1 MAKGK
6 ITTIS
11 IAVLILMTV
20 LLVPHV
26 LSMDESTFVTN
37 GYDVDGRTYESA
49 WKASSEELIPVIIQL
64 NTDATAVD
72 LGVSARRT
80 PFELAKQDVSS
91 FTGAAELRAMSSGKS
106 SDRVQIKRELRIID
120 AISADVSP
128 SILDGLLDSRAVKRI
143 FPDEKVYAL
152 LDTSV
157 PLINATAVWQLQD
170 ANGNPVTGKGV
181 VVAILDTGVDYTHPD
196 LGGCKGFGCKVID
209 GYDIVNDD
217 WDPMDND
224 GHGTMVAGIIA
235 ASGALKGVAP
245 DAELLVYKVLEPSED
260 GPASGDTSDV
270 IAGIGD
276 AIKDGADIICMSL
289 GGELDRTN
297 DALALA
303 VNRAVD
309 AGVIVVAAAGNDG
322 PYIGTIYSPASYENV
337 IAVGSVGTDT
347 MKQFNLEV
355 VSENKTLDAYHMQH
369 SPLVNISGELA
380 YAELGYPANFS
391 NQSFTGKIALIKRG
405 GLSADS
411 PDFYFYEKV
420 RTAYD
425 AGAIGVVIFNNELGL
440 FRGELADENETP
452 IGSTIPAFSL
462 SHKDGKYLLDLMN
475 RTTVVVRL
483 NQVQDVDYDTISF
496 FSSLG
501 PGPGYTIKPDILAP
515 GAGINSTA
523 IYGGYNASH
532 DGTSLAAPH
541 VAGACA
547 LLLQLHPDW
556 TPEMMKAALM
566 NTAQDLGYSNFMQG
580 AGRVDVSKAAT
591 VDFIALPPSITSS
604 TDDYTNAVITV
615 RNMRNYSIPLNVSII
630 REEEIDFDF
639 SSVNVTSPVNIDITP
654 TLTLGPGESRPIN
667 LYVTLPE
674 VKSNVHFCG
683 SIAINSTNSSIAV
696 PFAFRR
702 ESQIVDTG
710 SIQSVIRSA
719 LPGDTILVPAGD
731 YRENIVIN
739 MPLTIRSLAGPS
751 KTSVTAS
758 NPGEPVFV
766 VNSDDVTI
774 SGFAISGGEVG
785 IYVHWCSS
793 STIRNNCISKN
804 NYGIQLHFSDSTL
817 VENNTVFNSIYDN
830 IDLKFSNK
838 NWILRNK
845 ITNAENGILLQFSDD
860 NKFSNNTVQENDV
873 GIAVEIES
881 KDNLICNNNMLN
893 NTRKQAS
900 IVYSS
905 SSNVFSGNY
914 WSDYEGN
921 DTNNDGIGDTPYQL
935 TPYHTIT
942 GGVEDKQPY
951 MHEDGWLKED

>member
-6 ITTIS
+6 ITTIA

-37 GYDVDGRTYESA
+37 GADVDGGTYESD
-49 WKASSEELIPVIIQL
+49 WNASSEELIPVIIQL
-64 NTDATAVD
+64 NTDATVVD

-80 PFELAKQDVSS
+80 PFELAKQEVSS
-91 FTGAAELRAMSSGKS
+91 FTGAAELRAMSSGMS
-106 SDRVQIKRELRIID
+106 SDRVRIKRDLRIID

-128 SILDGLLDSRAVKRI
+128 SILDGLLDSSAVKRI

-152 LDTSV
+152 LDSSV

-170 ANGNPVTGKGV
+170 ANGDLVTGKGV

-209 GYDIVNDD
+209 GYDFVNDD

-245 DAELLVYKVLEPSED
+245 DAELLVYKVLDPSES
-260 GPASGDTSDV
+260 GPASGAPSDV
-270 IAGIGD
+270 IAGIGG

-289 GGELDRTN
+289 GGELGVTD

-303 VNRAVD
+303 VNAAVES
-309 AGVIVVAAAGNDG
+309 GVIVVAAAGNDG
-322 PYIGTIYSPASYENV
+322 PYIGTIYSPACYENV

-380 YAELGYPANFS
+380 YAELGYPENFS
-391 NQSFTGKIALIKRG
+391 NQSFTGKVALIKRG
-405 GLSADS
+405 KLSADS
-411 PDFYFYEKV
+411 QDFYFYEKV
-420 RTAYD
+420 RNAYD

-452 IGSTIPAFSL
+452 LESTIPAFSF
-462 SHKDGKYLLDLMN
+462 SHKDGVYLLDLMN

-483 NQVQDVDYDTISF
+483 NQTQDVDYDTISF

-501 PGPGYTIKPDILAP
+501 PGPGYTIKPDIVAP

-523 IYGGYNASH
+523 INGGYNATH
-532 DGTSLAAPH
+532 EGTSLAAPH

-591 VDFIALPPSITSS
+591 VDFIALPPSITST
-604 TDDYTNAVITV
+604 TDDYTNAVINV
-615 RNMRNYSIPLNVSII
+615 QNLRNYTIPLNVSVI
-630 REEEIDFDF
+630 REEEINFDF
-639 SSVNVTSPVNIDITP
+639 GPANVTSPINIDITP
-654 TLTLGPGESRPIN
+654 TLTLGPGESKPIN
-667 LYVTLPE
+667 MYVTLPE
-674 VKSNVHFCG
+674 VKSNVHFCS
-683 SIAINSTNSSIAV
+683 SIAINSTNTSIAV

-702 ESQIVDTG
+702 ASQIVDNT
-710 SIQSVIRSA
+710 IQSAVRSA
-719 LPGDTILVPAGD
+719 SSGATILVPAGD

-739 MPLTIRSLAGPS
+739 MPVHIRSIAGPS
-751 KTSVTAS
+751 KTSVTAA
-758 NPGEPVFV
+758 NPGEPVFE

-774 SGFAISGGEVG
+774 SGFAISGSAVG
-785 IYVHWCSS
+785 IMVDSGSS
-793 STIRNNCISKN
+793 STISNNIISKN
-804 NYGIQLHFSDSTL
+804 NYGIQLKMFSDSTL
-817 VENNTVFNSIYDN
+817 IENNTVFDCSKNIVLTSSDN
-830 IDLKFSNK
+830 
-838 NWILRNK
+838 NWILRNNIAK
-845 ITNAENGILLQFSDD
+845 GEYGIWLQFSDS
-860 NKFSNNTVQENDV
+860 NKFANNTVQENDV
-873 GIAVEIES
+873 GIAIEIGS
-881 KDNLICNNNMLN
+881 TDNLICNNNLLN
-893 NTRKQAS
+893 NTEKQVAIQFS
-900 IVYSS
+900 G

-921 DTNNDGIGDTPYQL
+921 DSDNDGIGDTPYL
-935 TPYHTIT
+935 LMPYLSMK

-951 MHEDGWLKED
+951 MHENGWLKED

>member
-37 GYDVDGRTYESA
+37 GADVDGGTYESN
-49 WKASSEELIPVIIQL
+49 WNASSEELIPVIIQL
-64 NTDATAVD
+64 NTDVTAVD
-72 LGVSARRT
+72 LGVSTRRT
-80 PFELAKQDVSS
+80 PFELAKQEVSS
-91 FTGAAELRAMSSGKS
+91 FTGAAELRAMSSGMS
-106 SDRVQIKRELRIID
+106 SDRVQIKRDLRIID

-128 SILDGLLDSRAVKRI
+128 SILDGLLDSSAVKRI

-196 LGGCKGFGCKVID
+196 LGGCKGFGCKVKD
-209 GYDIVNDD
+209 GYDFVNDD

-235 ASGALKGVAP
+235 ANGALKGVAP
-245 DAELLVYKVLEPSED
+245 DAELLVYKVLEPSEY

-270 IAGIGD
+270 IAGID
-276 AIKDGADIICMSL
+276 EAIKDGADIICMSL
-289 GGELDRTN
+289 GGELGVTDT
-297 DALALA
+297 ALEFA

-309 AGVIVVAAAGNDG
+309 EGVIVVAAAGNDG

-337 IAVGSVGTDT
+337 IAVGSVGTAT
-347 MKQFNLEV
+347 MKKFNLEV

-380 YAELGYPANFS
+380 YAELGYPENFS

-405 GLSADS
+405 TFNFED
-411 PDFYFYEKV
+411 KV
-420 RTAYD
+420 KNAYD
-425 AGAIGVVIFNNELGL
+425 AGAIGVVIFNNEMGL

-452 IGSTIPAFSL
+452 LESTIPAFSL
-462 SHKDGKYLLDLMN
+462 SQKEGNYLLDLMN
-475 RTTVVVRL
+475 TTTVVVRL
-483 NQVQDVDYDTISF
+483 NQVQDVDYDIISF

-501 PGPGYTIKPDILAP
+501 PGSGYTIKPDILAP

-523 IYGGYNASH
+523 IGGGYNATH
-532 DGTSLAAPH
+532 EGTSLAAPH

-591 VDFIALPPSITSS
+591 VDFIALPPSITST

-615 RNMRNYSIPLNVSII
+615 QNLRNYSIPLNVSVI
-630 REEEIDFDF
+630 REEEINFDF
-639 SSVNVTSPVNIDITP
+639 GPANVTSPVNIDITP

-674 VKSNVHFCG
+674 IQSNVHFCG
-683 SIAINSTNSSIAV
+683 SIAINSTNTSIAV

-702 ESQIVDTG
+702 ASQIVDNT
-710 SIQSVIRSA
+710 IQSAVRSA
-719 LPGDTILVPAGD
+719 SSGATILVPAGD
-731 YRENIVIN
+731 YHENVVIN
-739 MPLTIRSLAGPS
+739 MPLHIRSIAGPS
-751 KTSVTAS
+751 KTSVTAA
-758 NPGEPVFV
+758 NPYEPVFE

-774 SGFAISGGEVG
+774 SGFAISGSAVG
-785 IYVHWCSS
+785 IMVYSGSS
-793 STIRNNCISKN
+793 STISNNIISKN
-804 NYGIQLHFSDSTL
+804 NYGIQLKMFSDSTL
-817 VENNTVFNSIYDN
+817 IENNTIFDCSNNIVLTSSDN
-830 IDLKFSNK
+830 
-838 NWILRNK
+838 NWILRNNIAK
-845 ITNAENGILLQFSDD
+845 GENGIWLEFSDS
-860 NKFSNNTVQENDV
+860 NKFANNTVQENEV
-873 GIAVEIES
+873 GIAIEIGS

-893 NTRKQAS
+893 NTRKQVS
-900 IVYSS
+900 IQFSG
-905 SSNVFSGNY
+905 SSNVFRGNY

-921 DTNNDGIGDTPYQL
+921 DTDNDGIGDTPYL
-935 TPYHTIT
+935 LMPYLSIK

-951 MHEDGWLKED
+951 MHKDGWLKED

>member
-37 GYDVDGRTYESA
+37 GADVDGRTYKSN
-49 WKASSEELIPVIIQL
+49 WNASSEELIPVIIQL
-64 NTDATAVD
+64 NTDATVVD

-106 SDRVQIKRELRIID
+106 SDRVQIKRDLRIID

-128 SILDGLLDSRAVKRI
+128 SILDGLLDSSAVKRI

-235 ASGALKGVAP
+235 ANGALKGVAP
-245 DAELLVYKVLEPSED
+245 DVELLVYKVLEPSE
-260 GPASGDTSDV
+260 SGRANGAPSDV
-270 IAGIGD
+270 IAGIEE

-289 GGELDRTN
+289 GREGGVTDEMLE
-297 DALALA
+297 LA
-303 VNRAVD
+303 VSRAVD
-309 AGVIVVAAAGNDG
+309 AGVIVVAAAGNDAD
-322 PYIGTIYSPASYENV
+322 IGTICSPASNEDAF
-337 IAVGSVGTDT
+337 AVGSVGNTIPI
-347 MKQFNLEV
+347 LEV
-355 VSENKTLDAYHMQH
+355 VSENKTIEAKYMLF
-369 SPLVNISGELA
+369 SPFVDVEGELA
-380 YAELGYPANFS
+380 YAGLGYPENFS
-391 NQSFTGKIALIKRG
+391 NSSFTCKIALIKRG
-405 GLSADS
+405 TFNFED
-411 PDFYFYEKV
+411 KV
-420 RTAYD
+420 KNAYD
-425 AGAIGVVIFNNELGL
+425 AGAVGAVIFNNRTGNGREKYYSLL
-440 FRGELADENETP
+440 NE
-452 IGSTIPAFSL
+452 SRIPAVFISQA
-462 SHKDGKYLLDLMN
+462 DGNYLLDLMN
-475 RTTVVVRL
+475 KRTVVVRQ
-483 NQVQDVDYDTISF
+483 NQSGGMDYDLISP

-501 PGPGYTIKPDILAP
+501 PGSGYTIKPDIVAP

-523 IYGGYNASH
+523 IGGGYNATH
-532 DGTSLAAPH
+532 EGTSLAAPH

-683 SIAINSTNSSIAV
+683 SIAINSTNTSIAV

-702 ESQIVDTG
+702 ASQIVDST
-710 SIQSVIRSA
+710 IQSAVRSA
-719 LPGDTILVPAGD
+719 SPGATIIVPAGD
-731 YRENIVIN
+731 YHENVVIN
-739 MPLTIRSLAGPS
+739 MPLHIRSIAGPS
-751 KTSVTAS
+751 KTSVTAA
-758 NPGEPVFV
+758 NPGEPVFE

-774 SGFAISGGEVG
+774 SGFAISGGDVG
-785 IYVHWCSS
+785 IAVDCFPRS
-793 STIRNNCISKN
+793 NNIIISNNIISKSN
-804 NYGIQLHFSDSTL
+804 DGIHLKSSHDTL
-817 VENNTVFNSIYDN
+817 IENNTVFDNSDN
-830 IDLKFSNK
+830 NICLIFSDN
-838 NWILRNK
+838 NWILRNNIAK
-845 ITNAENGILLQFSDD
+845 GEYGIWLEFSDD
-860 NKFSNNTVQENDV
+860 NKFANNTVQENDV
-873 GIAVEIES
+873 GIAIEIAS
-881 KDNLICNNNMLN
+881 KDNLICNNNLLN
-893 NTRKQAS
+893 NTKKQVS
-900 IVYSS
+900 IQFSG

-921 DTNNDGIGDTPYQL
+921 DTDNDGIGDTPYL
-935 TPYHTIT
+935 LMPYLSMK

-951 MHEDGWLKED
+951 MHENGWLKED

>member
-6 ITTIS
+6 IITIA
-11 IAVLILMTV
+11 IAILILMTV

-37 GYDVDGRTYESA
+37 GADVDGRTYESS
-49 WKASSEELIPVIIQL
+49 WNASSEELIPVIIQL
-64 NTDATAVD
+64 NTDATVVD

-80 PFELAKQDVSS
+80 PFELAKQEVSS
-91 FTGAAELRAMSSGKS
+91 FTGAAELRAMSSGMS
-106 SDRVQIKRELRIID
+106 NDRVRIKRDLRIID

-128 SILDGLLDSRAVKRI
+128 SILDGLLDSSAVKRI

-157 PLINATAVWQLQD
+157 PLINATAVWLLQD

-181 VVAILDTGVDYTHPD
+181 VVAILDTGVDYTHPA

-235 ASGALKGVAP
+235 ANGALKGVAP
-245 DAELLVYKVLEPSED
+245 DAELRVYKVLEPSEY

-270 IAGIGD
+270 IAGID
-276 AIKDGADIICMSL
+276 EAIKDEADIICMSL
-289 GGELDRTN
+289 GGELGVTDT
-297 DALALA
+297 ALAFA
-303 VNRAVD
+303 VSRAVD

-322 PYIGTIYSPASYENV
+322 PWIGTIYSPASYEDV
-337 IAVGSVGTDT
+337 IAVGSVGTAT
-347 MKQFNLEV
+347 MTKFNLEV

-369 SPLVNISGELA
+369 SPLVNLSGELA
-380 YAELGYPANFS
+380 YAGLGYPENFS

-405 GLSADS
+405 GLSGDS
-411 PDFYFYEKV
+411 LYFYEKV
-420 RTAYD
+420 RNAYD

-452 IGSTIPAFSL
+452 LESTIPAFSL
-462 SHKDGKYLLDLMN
+462 SQKDGNYLLDLKN
-475 RTTVVVRL
+475 RTTVVVSL
-483 NQVQDVDYDTISF
+483 NQTQDVDYDTISF
-496 FSSLG
+496 FSSFG
-501 PGPGYTIKPDILAP
+501 PGSGYTIKPDILAP

-523 IYGGYNASH
+523 IGGGYNATH
-532 DGTSLAAPH
+532 EGTSLAAPH

-556 TPEMMKAALM
+556 TPEMIKAALM

-580 AGRVDVSKAAT
+580 AGRVDVLKAAT
-591 VDFIALPPSITSS
+591 VDFIALPPSITSI
-604 TDDYTNAVITV
+604 TDDYANAVITV
-615 RNMRNYSIPLNVSII
+615 RNMRNYAIPLNVSVI
-630 REEEIDFDF
+630 REEEINFDF
-639 SSVNVTSPVNIDITP
+639 GPANVTSPINIDITP

-674 VKSNVHFCG
+674 VQSNVHFCG
-683 SIAINSTNSSIAV
+683 SIAINSTNTSITV

-702 ESQIVDTG
+702 ASQIVDST
-710 SIQSVIRSA
+710 IQSAVRSA
-719 LPGDTILVPAGD
+719 SAGATILVPEGD
-731 YRENIVIN
+731 YRENVKIN
-739 MPLTIRSLAGPS
+739 MPLHIRSLAGPS
-751 KTSVTAS
+751 KTSVTAA
-758 NPGEPVFV
+758 NPYEPVFE

-774 SGFAISGGEVG
+774 SGFAISGGDVG
-785 IYVHWCSS
+785 IKVDSSRS
-793 STIRNNCISKN
+793 STITNNSISKS
-804 NYGIQLHFSDSTL
+804 NYGIQLYFSDSIL
-817 VENNTVFNSIYDN
+817 VENNMLFDCSDN
-830 IDLKFSNK
+830 IDLKFSNS
-838 NWILRNK
+838 NWILRNN
-845 ITNAENGILLQFSDD
+845 IANAENGILLQFSDS
-860 NKFSNNTVQENDV
+860 NKIANNTVQENDV
-873 GIAVEIES
+873 GIAIEIGS
-881 KDNLICNNNMLN
+881 KDNIICNNNMLN
-893 NTRKQAS
+893 NTRKQVS
-900 IVYSS
+900 IQFSG

-921 DTNNDGIGDTPYQL
+921 DSDNDGIGDTPYQL
-935 TPYHTIT
+935 MPYLSIK

-951 MHEDGWLKED
+951 MQENGWLKDD

>member
-1 MAKGK
+1 MVKGK
-6 ITTIS
+6 VSTIA
-11 IAVLILMTV
+11 IVVLILMTV

-26 LSMDESTFVTN
+26 LSRDESTFVTN
-37 GYDVDGRTYESA
+37 GYDVDGGTYESD
-49 WKASSEELIPVIIQL
+49 WNASSEELIPVIIQL
-64 NTDATAVD
+64 NTDVTVVD
-72 LGVSARRT
+72 LGVSARKT
-80 PFELAKQDVSS
+80 PFELAKQEVSS
-91 FTGAAELRAMSSGKS
+91 FTGAAELRAMSSGMS
-106 SDRVQIKRELRIID
+106 CDRVQIKRDLRIID
-120 AISADVSP
+120 AISADVSL
-128 SILDGLLDSRAVKRI
+128 SILDGLLDSSAVKRI

-157 PLINATAVWQLQD
+157 PLINATEVWQLQD

-235 ASGALKGVAP
+235 ANGALKGVAP
-245 DAELLVYKVLEPSED
+245 DAELLVYKVLEPSES

-276 AIKDGADIICMSL
+276 AIEDGADIICMSL
-289 GGELDRTN
+289 GGESSVTD

-322 PYIGTIYSPASYENV
+322 PYIGTIASPASYENV

-347 MKQFNLEV
+347 MKKFNLEV

-380 YAELGYPANFS
+380 YAELGYPENFS

-405 GLSADS
+405 KLSADS
-411 PDFYFYEKV
+411 QDFYFYEKV
-420 RTAYD
+420 RNAYD
-425 AGAIGVVIFNNELGL
+425 AGAIGVVIFNNERGL

-452 IGSTIPAFSL
+452 LESTIPAFSF
-462 SHKDGKYLLDLMN
+462 SQKDGKYLLDLMN
-475 RTTVVVRL
+475 RTTVEVRL
-483 NQVQDVDYDTISF
+483 NQVLDVDYDTISF

-501 PGPGYTIKPDILAP
+501 PGSGYTIKPDIVAP

-523 IYGGYNASH
+523 IGGGYNASH
-532 DGTSLAAPH
+532 EGTSLAAPH

-591 VDFIALPPSITSS
+591 VDFIALPPSITST
-604 TDDYTNAVITV
+604 TDDYANAVITV
-615 RNMRNYSIPLNVSII
+615 QNLRNYSIPLNVSVI
-630 REEEIDFDF
+630 REEEINFDF
-639 SSVNVTSPVNIDITP
+639 GPANVTSPVNIDITP

-674 VKSNVHFCG
+674 VQSNVHFCG

-702 ESQIVDTG
+702 ASQIVDST
-710 SIQSVIRSA
+710 IQSAIRSA
-719 LPGDTILVPAGD
+719 SPGATILVPARD
-731 YRENIVIN
+731 YHENVVIN
-739 MPLTIRSLAGPS
+739 MPLTIRSIAGPS
-751 KTSVTAS
+751 KTSVTAA
-758 NPGEPVFV
+758 NPSEPVFE

-774 SGFAISGGEVG
+774 SGFAISGSAVG
-785 IYVHWCSS
+785 IMVYSGSS
-793 STIRNNCISKN
+793 STISNNIISKN
-804 NYGIQLHFSDSTL
+804 NYGIQLKMFSDSTL
-817 VENNTVFNSIYDN
+817 IENNTVFDCSNNIVLTSSDN
-830 IDLKFSNK
+830 
-838 NWILRNK
+838 NWILRNNIAK
-845 ITNAENGILLQFSDD
+845 GENGIWLEFSDS
-860 NKFSNNTVQENDV
+860 NKFANNTVQENEV
-873 GIAVEIES
+873 GIAIEIGS
-881 KDNLICNNNMLN
+881 KDNLICNNNLLN
-893 NTRKQAS
+893 NTRKQVS
-900 IVYSS
+900 IQFSG
-905 SSNVFSGNY
+905 SSNVFRGNY

-921 DTNNDGIGDTPYQL
+921 DTDNDGIGDTPYL
-935 TPYHTIT
+935 LMPYLSMK

-951 MHEDGWLKED
+951 MHENGWLKED

>member
-37 GYDVDGRTYESA
+37 GADVDGGTYESD
-49 WKASSEELIPVIIQL
+49 WNASSEELIPVIIQL
-64 NTDATAVD
+64 NTDATVVD

-106 SDRVQIKRELRIID
+106 SDRVQIKRDLRIID

-128 SILDGLLDSRAVKRI
+128 SILDGLLDSSAVKRI

-152 LDTSV
+152 LDNSV

-196 LGGCKGFGCKVID
+196 LGGCKGFGCKVKG
-209 GYDIVNDD
+209 GYDFVNDD

-235 ASGALKGVAP
+235 ANGALKGVAP
-245 DAELLVYKVLEPSED
+245 DAELLVYKVLEPSES

-270 IAGIGD
+270 IAGID
-276 AIKDGADIICMSL
+276 EAIKDGADIICMSL
-289 GGELDRTN
+289 GGELGVTD
-297 DALALA
+297 DALESA
-303 VNRAVD
+303 VSRAVD

-337 IAVGSVGTDT
+337 IAVGSVGEVIYISS
-347 MKQFNLEV
+347 LEV
-355 VSENKTLDAYHMQH
+355 VSENKTMDTHLMVYSHI
-369 SPLVNISGELA
+369 VNISGELA
-380 YAELGYPANFS
+380 YAELGYPENFS
-391 NQSFTGKIALIKRG
+391 NRSFTGKVALIKRG
-405 GLSADS
+405 VLTFED
-411 PDFYFYEKV
+411 KV
-420 RTAYD
+420 KNAFD
-425 AGAIGVVIFNNELGL
+425 AGAIGAVIFNNIPGNFNGTLGNKSEL
-440 FRGELADENETP
+440 
-452 IGSTIPAFSL
+452 PAFSI
-462 SHKDGKYLLDLMN
+462 SQADGIYLRDLMN

-483 NQVQDVDYDTISF
+483 NQTQDVDYDIISL

-501 PGPGYTIKPDILAP
+501 PGSGYTIKPDILAP

-523 IYGGYNASH
+523 IGGGYNATH
-532 DGTSLAAPH
+532 EGTSLAAPH

-591 VDFIALPPSITSS
+591 VDFIALPPSITST
-604 TDDYTNAVITV
+604 TDDYANVVIDV
-615 RNMRNYSIPLNVSII
+615 QNLQNYAIPLNVSVI
-630 REEEIDFDF
+630 REEAINFDF
-639 SSVNVTSPVNIDITP
+639 GPASVTAPINIDIIP
-654 TLTLGPGESRPIN
+654 NLTLSPSESKPIN
-667 LYVTLPE
+667 LHVTLPE
-674 VKSNVHFCG
+674 VQSNVHFCG
-683 SIAINSTNSSIAV
+683 SIAINSTNTSIAV

-702 ESQIVDTG
+702 ASQIVDTG
-710 SIQSVIRSA
+710 SIQSFIRSA

-766 VNSDDVTI
+766 VNSKDVTI

-935 TPYHTIT
+935 TPYLSMK

>member
-1 MAKGK
+1 
-6 ITTIS
+6 
-11 IAVLILMTV
+11 
-20 LLVPHV
+20 
-26 LSMDESTFVTN
+26 
-37 GYDVDGRTYESA
+37 
-49 WKASSEELIPVIIQL
+49 
-64 NTDATAVD
+64 
-72 LGVSARRT
+72 
-80 PFELAKQDVSS
+80 
-91 FTGAAELRAMSSGKS
+91 
-106 SDRVQIKRELRIID
+106 KRDLRIID

-128 SILDGLLDSRAVKRI
+128 SILDGLLDSSAVKRI

-157 PLINATAVWQLQD
+157 PQINATAVWQLRD
-170 ANGNPVTGKGV
+170 ANSDLVTGKGV

-196 LGGCKGFGCKVID
+196 LGGCKGFGCKVKD

-245 DAELLVYKVLEPSED
+245 DVELLVYKVLEPSES

-270 IAGIGD
+270 IAGID
-276 AIKDGADIICMSL
+276 EAINDGADIICMSL
-289 GGELDRTN
+289 GGELGVTD
-297 DALALA
+297 DALAFA

-347 MKQFNLEV
+347 MKQFNLKV

-369 SPLVNISGELA
+369 SPLANISGELA
-380 YAELGYPANFS
+380 YAELGYPENFS

-405 GLSADS
+405 GLYLFSWDNIPGTDSERLLRFLTDDIDIGWAENAEIFKSTDGKTIRIFKDENSAEIIINEMVGKATLKISDGRTY
-411 PDFYFYEKV
+411 DLEVKKENGKLNIYRELYFYEKV
-420 RTAYD
+420 KNAFD
-425 AGAIGVVIFNNELGL
+425 AGAIGVVIFNNEMGL
-440 FRGELADENETP
+440 FRGELADENEIP

-462 SHKDGKYLLDLMN
+462 SQKDGDYLLDLMN
-475 RTTVVVRL
+475 RTTVLVRL

-501 PGPGYTIKPDILAP
+501 LGPGYTIKPDIVAP

-523 IYGGYNASH
+523 IGGGYNATH
-532 DGTSLAAPH
+532 EGTSLAAPH

-566 NTAQDLGYSNFMQG
+566 NTAEDLGYCDFMQG
-580 AGRVDVSKAAT
+580 AGRVDVLKAAT
-591 VDFIALPPSITSS
+591 VEFIALPPSITST
-604 TDDYTNAVITV
+604 TDDYITEEISV
-615 RNMRNYSIPLNVSII
+615 RNMRNYAIPLNVSVI
-630 REEEIDFDF
+630 REEEINFDF
-639 SSVNVTSPVNIDITP
+639 GLANVTSPVNIDITP
-654 TLTLGPGESRPIN
+654 TLTLGPGESKPIS

-674 VKSNVHFCG
+674 IQSNVHFCG
-683 SIAINSTNSSIAV
+683 SIAINSTNTSIAV

-702 ESQIVDTG
+702 ASQIVDNT
-710 SIQSVIRSA
+710 IQSAVRSA
-719 LPGDTILVPAGD
+719 SSGATILVPAGD
-731 YRENIVIN
+731 YHENVKIN
-739 MPLTIRSLAGPS
+739 MPLTIRSIAGPS
-751 KTSVTAS
+751 KTLVTAS

-774 SGFAISGGEVG
+774 SGFAISGGDVG
-785 IYVHWCSS
+785 
-793 STIRNNCISKN
+793 
-804 NYGIQLHFSDSTL
+804 
-817 VENNTVFNSIYDN
+817 

-838 NWILRNK
+838 NRILWNT
-845 ITNAENGILLQFSDD
+845 ISNAETGILLQFSDD
-860 NKFSNNTVQENDV
+860 NKFANNTVQENDV

-881 KDNLICNNNMLN
+881 KDNLICNNNLLN
-893 NTRKQAS
+893 NTRKQVS
-900 IVYSS
+900 IQFSG

-921 DTNNDGIGDTPYQL
+921 DTNNDGIGDMPYL
-935 TPYHTIT
+935 LMPSMK

-951 MHEDGWLKED
+951 MHENGWLKDD

>member
-6 ITTIS
+6 ITTIT

-37 GYDVDGRTYESA
+37 GADVDGGTYESD
-49 WKASSEELIPVIIQL
+49 WNASSEELIPVIIQL
-64 NTDATAVD
+64 NTDATVVD

-80 PFELAKQDVSS
+80 PFELAKQEVSS
-91 FTGAAELRAMSSGKS
+91 FTGAAELRAMSSGMS
-106 SDRVQIKRELRIID
+106 SDRVQIKRDLRIID

-128 SILDGLLDSRAVKRI
+128 SILDGLLDSSAVKRI

-157 PLINATAVWQLQD
+157 PQINATAVWQLQD

-209 GYDIVNDD
+209 GYDFVNDD

-289 GGELDRTN
+289 GGELDRTD
-297 DALALA
+297 DALASA
-303 VNRAVD
+303 VNRAVES
-309 AGVIVVAAAGNDG
+309 GVIVVAAAGNDG

-380 YAELGYPANFS
+380 YAELGYPENFS

-405 GLSADS
+405 GLSGDLL
-411 PDFYFYEKV
+411 YFYEKV
-420 RTAYD
+420 RNAYD

-452 IGSTIPAFSL
+452 LESTIPAFSF
-462 SHKDGKYLLDLMN
+462 SQKDGVYLLDLMN

-483 NQVQDVDYDTISF
+483 NQTQDVDYDTISF

-501 PGPGYTIKPDILAP
+501 PGSGYTIKPDIVAP

-523 IYGGYNASH
+523 INGGYNATH
-532 DGTSLAAPH
+532 EGTSLAAPH

-566 NTAQDLGYSNFMQG
+566 NTAQDLGYPTFMQG

-591 VDFIALPPSITSS
+591 VDFIALPPSITST
-604 TDDYTNAVITV
+604 TDDYANAVITV
-615 RNMRNYSIPLNVSII
+615 RNIRNYSIPLNVSII

-639 SSVNVTSPVNIDITP
+639 GQVNVTSPINIDITP

-683 SIAINSTNSSIAV
+683 LIAINSTNTSIAV

-702 ESQIVDTG
+702 ASQFVDNV
-710 SIQSVIRSA
+710 SIQSVIGSA
-719 LPGDTILVPAGD
+719 SPGDTILVAAGD
-731 YRENIVIN
+731 YHENVVIN
-739 MPLTIRSLAGPS
+739 MPLHIRSIAGPS
-751 KTSVTAS
+751 KTSVTAA
-758 NPGEPVFV
+758 NPGEPVFE

-774 SGFAISGGEVG
+774 SGFAISGSAVG
-785 IYVHWCSS
+785 IMVDSGSS
-793 STIRNNCISKN
+793 STISNNIISKN
-804 NYGIQLHFSDSTL
+804 NYGIQLKMFSDSTL
-817 VENNTVFNSIYDN
+817 IENNTVFDCSKNIVLTSSDN
-830 IDLKFSNK
+830 
-838 NWILRNK
+838 NWILRNNIAK
-845 ITNAENGILLQFSDD
+845 GEYGIWLQFSDS
-860 NKFSNNTVQENDV
+860 NKFANNTVQENDV
-873 GIAVEIES
+873 GIAIEIGS
-881 KDNLICNNNMLN
+881 TDNLICNNNLLN
-893 NTRKQAS
+893 NTRKQVAIQFS
-900 IVYSS
+900 G

-921 DTNNDGIGDTPYQL
+921 DSDNDGIGDTPYL
-935 TPYHTIT
+935 LMPYLSMK

-951 MHEDGWLKED
+951 MHENGWLKED